1 MVYGHGINDMK
12 RGWLSENKKN
22 YRLYHI
28 WRHMLERVYS
38 EKFHEKRPTYKN
50 CSVCERWLLL
60 SNFVDDYKLIDGYE
74 EEKFLKGELELDKD
88 IKSNGANKEYSL
100 ENCMWTSKEENVR
113 QAMKTRDNNYLQGE
127 NNTMYG
133 KTGENNPM
141 YGRTGKDNSLSI
153 KVSQYDKQGNL
164 IKIWNCIS
172 DIQRELGIDHSHISI
187 CCQFYEMNCNKE
199 KWLKTHK
206 NNPRKSAGGFVFKY
220 YKKDDKK

>member
-1 MVYGHGINDMK
+1 MIQNHGINDMPK
-12 RGWLSENKKN
+12 EWRLENEWNKKVYN
-22 YRLYHI
+22 K
-28 WRHMLERVYS
+28 WNSMLVRCYS
-38 EKFHEKRPTYKN
+38 KKFHEKNPTYYN
-50 CSVCERWLLL
+50 CSVCSNWLKL
-60 SNFVDDYKLIDGYE
+60 SGFVKDFSKIDGYDRE
-74 EEKFLKGELELDKD
+74 LFLSGKLCLDKD
-88 IKSNGANKEYSL
+88 IKSNGQNKEYSL

-113 QAMKTRDNNYLQGE
+113 QAMKTRDNSYLQGE